1 MNRSVENKSCIVCK
15 DKTLHPIFRCKR
27 FLELNPEKRL
37 DLVRLHKLC
46 ELCLRKN
53 HKRMQCT
60 STETEF
66 GWIAG
71 GRLQGTNTNNFS
83 CYFLKDNDSVDDT
96 LKLFFE
102 LESLG
107 IKDDPCYRKDDQ
119 AMNIFKETVQYNNNR
134 YVVELPFRKHWNELS
149 NNISVAK
156 QRFQSLWGR
165 LRRDKTLYTQYKE
178 TIQDYLN
185 QGIIEK
191 VNDTEINVHKPM
203 YYLPHQAIKKEGRV
217 TTSTRIV
224 FDAAS
229 HQANELS
236 LNDCLWPG
244 PNLNPNLLD
253 VLINFRLNR
262 VAISSDIRQ
271 AFLQICLAD
280 KHKDFVRFL
289 WTDSNPR
296 IGEKLTLQVYR
307 FNRVIFGVNSSPF
320 LLAATIKYHIEK
332 YNEIHP
338 ITVQHLDSFMYVDDW
353 ITGQDTR
360 EEALFMSRHA
370 KNIMKEAGME
380 MRKWISNDTVLMA
393 QWAAEG
399 FDTHPMDASIRLGT
413 NKTKVLGMAW
423 QTLDDCL
430 TLDTKDNLRIPRL
443 VLDSTNDEVSDLIE
457 IHIFCDA
464 SKLAYG
470 AAAYVKLLGALV
482 AARLSSRVQE
492 IVRKKK
498 ECKVFHWTDSKIVLF
513 WIKGSSKRWKQFVAN
528 RVQEISE
535 LTDPDSWFHCSGQ
548 DNPSDFLSRG
558 LSVDTL
564 ISNNKWWTGPA
575 FLRTDE
581 LPKTVSEC
589 PELNEVDYLPELK
602 SKDSK
607 EHTVLTLNFN
617 QTFFDHLLSRSN
629 KFLTIVRVL
638 SFLYRFLFNIRNPTN
653 KKTGPLTSDEMKEAE
668 IYLMK
673 QVQLSSFYKEIRA
686 MQNGDDICNK
696 SKILNLSP
704 FLDDKGI
711 IRVGGRLKHSR
722 LPYSSKH
729 PILLPAK
736 SKLTII
742 IVKYYHEKYFHLG
755 PQHLLYQ
762 VRLKYWPI
770 HGRNICRKVVHNC
783 VICFKFN
790 PKICSQKMGDLPK
803 ERITPE
809 KVFNST
815 GIDLCGPFFIK
826 NKYQRKGPEIK
837 VYVCIFIC
845 LVTKAIHLEII
856 SDLTSQALIAALKR
870 FISRRGK
877 CHKIF
882 SDNGTNMIGA
892 NREIKALSK
901 LVRDREESL
910 FAFFAEEGIEW
921 SFIPPRSP
929 NWGGLWEANIKS
941 LKYHFKRVAGNSKF
955 SYEELLTLIT
965 QIEAILNS
973 RPLTPLSSDVDD
985 LEVLTPAHF
994 LIGRPITAIVEPS
1007 LLQCESN
1014 RLNVWQRITKSVQ
1027 TIWKRWSLSYLNS
1040 LQQRKKWIV
1049 NKENLK
1055 LGDMVLIREENLPPC
1070 KWLLGR
1076 VVKIYMGKDK
1086 KVRVVDIKTGKGIY
1100 KRSIN
1105 RLSILPIEN

>member
-1 MNRSVENKSCIVCK
+1 MWQKHSRSLCTAAIDDRKKWVIPSA
-15 DKTLHPIFRCKR
+15 
-27 FLELNPEKRL
+27 ELPVLTNPEDRESNVVDSSTQNTVL
-37 DLVRLHKLC
+37 SSTASQH
-46 ELCLRKN
+46 RKN
-53 HKRMQCT
+53 VLI
-60 STETEF
+60 STGSVFLRNNEGRELKCPVIFDSAETEF

-156 QRFQSLWGR
+156 QRFQSLWG
-165 LRRDKTLYTQYKE
+165 
-178 TIQDYLN
+178 
-185 QGIIEK
+185 
-191 VNDTEINVHKPM
+191 
-203 YYLPHQAIKKEGRV
+203 
-217 TTSTRIV
+217 
-224 FDAAS
+224 
-229 HQANELS
+229 
-236 LNDCLWPG
+236 
-244 PNLNPNLLD
+244 
-253 VLINFRLNR
+253 RLNR

-470 AAAYVKLLGALV
+470 AAAYVKVRKQNEVLVNLIASKTRVAPLKAVTLPRLELLGALV

-736 SKLTII
+736 
-742 IVKYYHEKYFHLG
+742 
-755 PQHLLYQ
+755 
-762 VRLKYWPI
+762 R
-770 HGRNICRKVVHNC
+770 
-783 VICFKFN
+783 
-790 PKICSQKMGDLPK
+790 
-803 ERITPE
+803 
-809 KVFNST
+809 
-815 GIDLCGPFFIK
+815 
-826 NKYQRKGPEIK
+826 
-837 VYVCIFIC
+837 
-845 LVTKAIHLEII
+845 
-856 SDLTSQALIAALKR
+856 
-870 FISRRGK
+870 
-877 CHKIF
+877 
-882 SDNGTNMIGA
+882 
-892 NREIKALSK
+892 
-901 LVRDREESL
+901 
-910 FAFFAEEGIEW
+910 
-921 SFIPPRSP
+921 
-929 NWGGLWEANIKS
+929 
-941 LKYHFKRVAGNSKF
+941 NSKF

>member
-1 MNRSVENKSCIVCK
+1 MCDFLGIAIEKINSSVSGLNSLKQNLKGKANTLIFNKSGTFRENVEFFVTEKITGLTPSV
-15 DKTLHPIFRCKR
+15 TLDVSEIKIPE
-27 FLELNPEKRL
+27 FLELSDPYFYEAKEIHALLNADIFFRIIK
-37 DLVRLHKLC
+37 DNVYKVNK
-46 ELCLRKN
+46 ELLFR
-53 HKRMQCT
+53 
-60 STETEF
+60 ETEF

-102 LESLG
+102 LEYLG

-156 QRFQSLWGR
+156 QRFQKLWGR

-360 EEALFMSRHA
+360 EEALFISRHA

-470 AAAYVKLLGALV
+470 AAAYVKVRKQNEVLVNLITSKTRVAPLKAVTLPRLELLGALV

-498 ECKVFHWTDSKIVLF
+498 ECKV
-513 WIKGSSKRWKQFVAN
+513 
-528 RVQEISE
+528 VQEISK

-589 PELNEVDYLPELK
+589 TELNEVDYLPELK

-686 MQNGDDICNK
+686 MQNGVGICNK

-742 IVKYYHEKYFHLG
+742 IVKYYHEKYFSSWA
-755 PQHLLYQ
+755 PT
-762 VRLKYWPI
+762 
-770 HGRNICRKVVHNC
+770 
-783 VICFKFN
+783 F
-790 PKICSQKMGDLPK
+790 
-803 ERITPE
+803 T
-809 KVFNST
+809 
-815 GIDLCGPFFIK
+815 
-826 NKYQRKGPEIK
+826 
-837 VYVCIFIC
+837 
-845 LVTKAIHLEII
+845 
-856 SDLTSQALIAALKR
+856 
-870 FISRRGK
+870 
-877 CHKIF
+877 
-882 SDNGTNMIGA
+882 
-892 NREIKALSK
+892 LS
-901 LVRDREESL
+901 
-910 FAFFAEEGIEW
+910 G
-921 SFIPPRSP
+921 
-929 NWGGLWEANIKS
+929 
-941 LKYHFKRVAGNSKF
+941 
-955 SYEELLTLIT
+955 
-965 QIEAILNS
+965 
-973 RPLTPLSSDVDD
+973 
-985 LEVLTPAHF
+985 
-994 LIGRPITAIVEPS
+994 
-1007 LLQCESN
+1007 
-1014 RLNVWQRITKSVQ
+1014 
-1027 TIWKRWSLSYLNS
+1027 
-1040 LQQRKKWIV
+1040 
-1049 NKENLK
+1049 
-1055 LGDMVLIREENLPPC
+1055 
-1070 KWLLGR
+1070 
-1076 VVKIYMGKDK
+1076 
-1086 KVRVVDIKTGKGIY
+1086 
-1100 KRSIN
+1100 
-1105 RLSILPIEN
+1105 

>member
-1 MNRSVENKSCIVCK
+1 
-15 DKTLHPIFRCKR
+15 
-27 FLELNPEKRL
+27 
-37 DLVRLHKLC
+37 
-46 ELCLRKN
+46 
-53 HKRMQCT
+53 
-60 STETEF
+60 
-66 GWIAG
+66 
-71 GRLQGTNTNNFS
+71 
-83 CYFLKDNDSVDDT
+83 
-96 LKLFFE
+96 
-102 LESLG
+102 
-107 IKDDPCYRKDDQ
+107 
-119 AMNIFKETVQYNNNR
+119 
-134 YVVELPFRKHWNELS
+134 
-149 NNISVAK
+149 
-156 QRFQSLWGR
+156 
-165 LRRDKTLYTQYKE
+165 
-178 TIQDYLN
+178 
-185 QGIIEK
+185 
-191 VNDTEINVHKPM
+191 
-203 YYLPHQAIKKEGRV
+203 
-217 TTSTRIV
+217 
-224 FDAAS
+224 
-229 HQANELS
+229 
-236 LNDCLWPG
+236 
-244 PNLNPNLLD
+244 
-253 VLINFRLNR
+253 
-262 VAISSDIRQ
+262 
-271 AFLQICLAD
+271 
-280 KHKDFVRFL
+280 
-289 WTDSNPR
+289 
-296 IGEKLTLQVYR
+296 
-307 FNRVIFGVNSSPF
+307 
-320 LLAATIKYHIEK
+320 
-332 YNEIHP
+332 
-338 ITVQHLDSFMYVDDW
+338 MYVDDW

-413 NKTKVLGMAW
+413 NKTKMLGMAW

-430 TLDTKDNLRIPRL
+430 TLDTKELWIKKVTWDEILPPKVKEKWLIWCKELPLLDNLRIPRL

-470 AAAYVKLLGALV
+470 AAAYVKVRKQNEVLVNLIASKTRVAPLKAVTLPRLELLGALV

-558 LSVDTL
+558 LSADTL

-575 FLRTDE
+575 FPRTDE

-696 SKILNLSP
+696 
-704 FLDDKGI
+704 
-711 IRVGGRLKHSR
+711 R
-722 LPYSSKH
+722 
-729 PILLPAK
+729 
-736 SKLTII
+736 
-742 IVKYYHEKYFHLG
+742 
-755 PQHLLYQ
+755 
-762 VRLKYWPI
+762 
-770 HGRNICRKVVHNC
+770 
-783 VICFKFN
+783 
-790 PKICSQKMGDLPK
+790 
-803 ERITPE
+803 
-809 KVFNST
+809 
-815 GIDLCGPFFIK
+815 
-826 NKYQRKGPEIK
+826 
-837 VYVCIFIC
+837 
-845 LVTKAIHLEII
+845 
-856 SDLTSQALIAALKR
+856 
-870 FISRRGK
+870 
-877 CHKIF
+877 
-882 SDNGTNMIGA
+882 
-892 NREIKALSK
+892 
-901 LVRDREESL
+901 
-910 FAFFAEEGIEW
+910 
-921 SFIPPRSP
+921 
-929 NWGGLWEANIKS
+929 
-941 LKYHFKRVAGNSKF
+941 NSKF

-1007 LLQCESN
+1007 LLQCDSN

-1086 KVRVVDIKTGKGIY
+1086 KVRVVDIKTGKEILSLEE
-1100 KRSIN
+1100 RISIVSRKVGGKICEEVCQLYQRKYGKHPPTRANIGLLVKKFRRISRVANEN
-1105 RLSILPIEN
+1105 RPG

>member
-1 MNRSVENKSCIVCK
+1 
-15 DKTLHPIFRCKR
+15 
-27 FLELNPEKRL
+27 
-37 DLVRLHKLC
+37 
-46 ELCLRKN
+46 
-53 HKRMQCT
+53 
-60 STETEF
+60 
-66 GWIAG
+66 
-71 GRLQGTNTNNFS
+71 
-83 CYFLKDNDSVDDT
+83 
-96 LKLFFE
+96 
-102 LESLG
+102 
-107 IKDDPCYRKDDQ
+107 
-119 AMNIFKETVQYNNNR
+119 
-134 YVVELPFRKHWNELS
+134 
-149 NNISVAK
+149 
-156 QRFQSLWGR
+156 
-165 LRRDKTLYTQYKE
+165 
-178 TIQDYLN
+178 
-185 QGIIEK
+185 
-191 VNDTEINVHKPM
+191 
-203 YYLPHQAIKKEGRV
+203 
-217 TTSTRIV
+217 
-224 FDAAS
+224 
-229 HQANELS
+229 
-236 LNDCLWPG
+236 
-244 PNLNPNLLD
+244 
-253 VLINFRLNR
+253 
-262 VAISSDIRQ
+262 
-271 AFLQICLAD
+271 
-280 KHKDFVRFL
+280 
-289 WTDSNPR
+289 
-296 IGEKLTLQVYR
+296 
-307 FNRVIFGVNSSPF
+307 
-320 LLAATIKYHIEK
+320 
-332 YNEIHP
+332 
-338 ITVQHLDSFMYVDDW
+338 MYVDDW

-360 EEALFMSRHA
+360 EEALFMSLHA

-380 MRKWISNDTVLMA
+380 MRKWISNDTALMA
-393 QWAAEG
+393 QWVAEG

-413 NKTKVLGMAW
+413 FKTKVLGIAW

-430 TLDTKDNLRIPRL
+430 TLDTKGTLDKKITWDKILLPKLRKKCLIWCKELPLLNHLRVPRL

-470 AAAYVKLLGALV
+470 AAAYVKVRKQNEVLVNLITSKTRVASLKAVTLPRLELLGALV

-513 WIKGSSKRWKQFVAN
+513 WIKGSSKRWKQFVTN
-528 RVQEISE
+528 RVQEISK

-575 FLRTDE
+575 FLRTNE
-581 LPKTVSEC
+581 LPETVSEC

-629 KFLTIVRVL
+629 RFLIIVRVL

-653 KKTGPLTSDEMKEAE
+653 KKRGPLTSDEMEEAE

-673 QVQLSSFYKEIRA
+673 QVQLSSFYTEIRA
-686 MQNGDDICNK
+686 MQNGYDICNK

-736 SKLTII
+736 S
-742 IVKYYHEKYFHLG
+742 
-755 PQHLLYQ
+755 
-762 VRLKYWPI
+762 
-770 HGRNICRKVVHNC
+770 
-783 VICFKFN
+783 
-790 PKICSQKMGDLPK
+790 
-803 ERITPE
+803 
-809 KVFNST
+809 
-815 GIDLCGPFFIK
+815 
-826 NKYQRKGPEIK
+826 
-837 VYVCIFIC
+837 
-845 LVTKAIHLEII
+845 
-856 SDLTSQALIAALKR
+856 
-870 FISRRGK
+870 
-877 CHKIF
+877 
-882 SDNGTNMIGA
+882 A

-910 FAFFAEEGIEW
+910 FAFFAEGIEW

-929 NWGGLWEANIKS
+929 NWGGLWEANVKS

-973 RPLTPLSSDVDD
+973 RPLTPLSSDIDD

-994 LIGRPITAIVEPS
+994 LIGRPITTIVEPS

-1014 RLNVWQRITKSVQ
+1014 SLNVWQRITKSVQ
-1027 TIWKRWSLSYLNS
+1027 TIWKSWSLSYLNS

-1055 LGDMVLIREENLPPC
+1055 LGDMVLIREENRP
-1070 KWLLGR
+1070 LLVNG
-1076 VVKIYMGKDK
+1076 
-1086 KVRVVDIKTGKGIY
+1086 
-1100 KRSIN
+1100 
-1105 RLSILPIEN
+1105 

>member
-1 MNRSVENKSCIVCK
+1 MDNVSEHVDITELQVKLKKIDQLQRKIEELKELLFGLETANPTEEAEFEEDLYKCETRLDDLETKTNLLMNRSVENKSCIVCK

-470 AAAYVKLLGALV
+470 AAAYVK
-482 AARLSSRVQE
+482 
-492 IVRKKK
+492 
-498 ECKVFHWTDSKIVLF
+498 
-513 WIKGSSKRWKQFVAN
+513 
-528 RVQEISE
+528 EISE

-736 SKLTII
+736 
-742 IVKYYHEKYFHLG
+742 
-755 PQHLLYQ
+755 
-762 VRLKYWPI
+762 R
-770 HGRNICRKVVHNC
+770 
-783 VICFKFN
+783 
-790 PKICSQKMGDLPK
+790 
-803 ERITPE
+803 
-809 KVFNST
+809 
-815 GIDLCGPFFIK
+815 
-826 NKYQRKGPEIK
+826 
-837 VYVCIFIC
+837 
-845 LVTKAIHLEII
+845 
-856 SDLTSQALIAALKR
+856 
-870 FISRRGK
+870 
-877 CHKIF
+877 
-882 SDNGTNMIGA
+882 
-892 NREIKALSK
+892 
-901 LVRDREESL
+901 
-910 FAFFAEEGIEW
+910 
-921 SFIPPRSP
+921 
-929 NWGGLWEANIKS
+929 
-941 LKYHFKRVAGNSKF
+941 NSKF

-994 LIGRPITAIVEPS
+994 F
-1007 LLQCESN
+1007 N
-1014 RLNVWQRITKSVQ
+1014 RETDHSYSGTVSVAMRIKSF
-1027 TIWKRWSLSYLNS
+1027 KCLA
-1040 LQQRKKWIV
+1040 
-1049 NKENLK
+1049 EN
-1055 LGDMVLIREENLPPC
+1055 N
-1070 KWLLGR
+1070 
-1076 VVKIYMGKDK
+1076 
-1086 KVRVVDIKTGKGIY
+1086 
-1100 KRSIN
+1100 
-1105 RLSILPIEN
+1105 

>member
-1 MNRSVENKSCIVCK
+1 
-15 DKTLHPIFRCKR
+15 
-27 FLELNPEKRL
+27 
-37 DLVRLHKLC
+37 
-46 ELCLRKN
+46 
-53 HKRMQCT
+53 
-60 STETEF
+60 
-66 GWIAG
+66 
-71 GRLQGTNTNNFS
+71 
-83 CYFLKDNDSVDDT
+83 
-96 LKLFFE
+96 
-102 LESLG
+102 
-107 IKDDPCYRKDDQ
+107 
-119 AMNIFKETVQYNNNR
+119 
-134 YVVELPFRKHWNELS
+134 
-149 NNISVAK
+149 
-156 QRFQSLWGR
+156 
-165 LRRDKTLYTQYKE
+165 
-178 TIQDYLN
+178 
-185 QGIIEK
+185 
-191 VNDTEINVHKPM
+191 
-203 YYLPHQAIKKEGRV
+203 
-217 TTSTRIV
+217 
-224 FDAAS
+224 
-229 HQANELS
+229 
-236 LNDCLWPG
+236 
-244 PNLNPNLLD
+244 
-253 VLINFRLNR
+253 
-262 VAISSDIRQ
+262 
-271 AFLQICLAD
+271 
-280 KHKDFVRFL
+280 
-289 WTDSNPR
+289 
-296 IGEKLTLQVYR
+296 
-307 FNRVIFGVNSSPF
+307 
-320 LLAATIKYHIEK
+320 
-332 YNEIHP
+332 
-338 ITVQHLDSFMYVDDW
+338 
-353 ITGQDTR
+353 
-360 EEALFMSRHA
+360 MSRHA

-393 QWAAEG
+393 QWVAEG

-638 SFLYRFLFNIRNPTN
+638 SFLYRLLFNIRNPTN

-696 SKILNLSP
+696 S
-704 FLDDKGI
+704 
-711 IRVGGRLKHSR
+711 
-722 LPYSSKH
+722 
-729 PILLPAK
+729 
-736 SKLTII
+736 
-742 IVKYYHEKYFHLG
+742 
-755 PQHLLYQ
+755 
-762 VRLKYWPI
+762 
-770 HGRNICRKVVHNC
+770 
-783 VICFKFN
+783 
-790 PKICSQKMGDLPK
+790 
-803 ERITPE
+803 
-809 KVFNST
+809 
-815 GIDLCGPFFIK
+815 
-826 NKYQRKGPEIK
+826 
-837 VYVCIFIC
+837 
-845 LVTKAIHLEII
+845 
-856 SDLTSQALIAALKR
+856 
-870 FISRRGK
+870 
-877 CHKIF
+877 
-882 SDNGTNMIGA
+882 A

-965 QIEAILNS
+965 QIEAI
-973 RPLTPLSSDVDD
+973 
-985 LEVLTPAHF
+985 
-994 LIGRPITAIVEPS
+994 
-1007 LLQCESN
+1007 
-1014 RLNVWQRITKSVQ
+1014 
-1027 TIWKRWSLSYLNS
+1027 
-1040 LQQRKKWIV
+1040 
-1049 NKENLK
+1049 
-1055 LGDMVLIREENLPPC
+1055 
-1070 KWLLGR
+1070 
-1076 VVKIYMGKDK
+1076 
-1086 KVRVVDIKTGKGIY
+1086 
-1100 KRSIN
+1100 
-1105 RLSILPIEN
+1105 

>member
-1 MNRSVENKSCIVCK
+1 MREDACVRTCQPDYIWLEKLK
-15 DKTLHPIFRCKR
+15 DWSIA
-27 FLELNPEKRL
+27 
-37 DLVRLHKLC
+37 DLVGKTWSVILLKLVT
-46 ELCLRKN
+46 LTN
-53 HKRMQCT
+53 IFGPVGP
-60 STETEF
+60 ETEF

-217 TTSTRIV
+217 TTTRIV

-470 AAAYVKLLGALV
+470 AAAYVKVRKQNEVLVNLITSKTRVAPLKAVTLPRLELLGALV

-803 ERITPE
+803 ERITPD

-837 VYVCIFIC
+837 IYVCIFIC

-994 LIGRPITAIVEPS
+994 
-1007 LLQCESN
+1007 
-1014 RLNVWQRITKSVQ
+1014 
-1027 TIWKRWSLSYLNS
+1027 
-1040 LQQRKKWIV
+1040 
-1049 NKENLK
+1049 
-1055 LGDMVLIREENLPPC
+1055 
-1070 KWLLGR
+1070 
-1076 VVKIYMGKDK
+1076 
-1086 KVRVVDIKTGKGIY
+1086 
-1100 KRSIN
+1100 
-1105 RLSILPIEN
+1105 